1 MQGTVLAREGS
12 QFQILTP
19 QGEVTAVLRGRV
31 KRYDDRALVGDRVN
45 LEPSGSGWA
54 IVQVEPRRN
63 VLARREPGRRRER
76 PLAANLDQVYVMA
89 ATREPDPVA
98 QLIDRLLVLAEAD
111 DIPAA
116 VIVNKL
122 DLDPGRWLINRMEQ
136 AGYEVL
142 PICVKQRIG
151 LDPLFQR
158 MHHGVSLV
166 IGPSGVG
173 KTSLLNVLQPGLGL
187 RTADVSERIGRGK
200 NTTVTARMIPI
211 PGGGFLVDTPGLSD
225 VGLWGLDPRELVQ
238 CFPDL
243 RSKAS
248 DCRFPDCRHR
258 TEPGCKVRDAVGGEI
273 AEDRYQSYIA
283 FLQEL
288 EGLPPDWA

>member
-1 MQGTVLAREGS
+1 
-12 QFQILTP
+12 
-19 QGEVTAVLRGRV
+19 
-31 KRYDDRALVGDRVN
+31 
-45 LEPSGSGWA
+45 
-54 IVQVEPRRN
+54 
-63 VLARREPGRRRER
+63 
-76 PLAANLDQVYVMA
+76 
-89 ATREPDPVA
+89 
-98 QLIDRLLVLAEAD
+98 VLAEAD

-122 DLDPGRWLINRMEQ
+122 DLDPGRWLIGRMER

-151 LDPLFQR
+151 LDPLFERMQR
-158 MHHGVSLV
+158 GVSLV

-173 KTSLLNVLQPGLGL
+173 KSSLLNVLQPGLGL

-243 RSKAS
+243 RGRAG
-248 DCRFPDCRHR
+248 DCRFPDCWHR
-258 TEPGCKVRDAVGGEI
+258 TEPGCKVREAVGGDI